1 VECVPDAT
9 VAAQRIAVR
18 RYQAILS
25 DVHMPGGGAEA
36 VLKAA
41 RYGPGQNSG
50 VPILALTADATAE
63 CRMACEKLGFSGLI
77 EKPVRPRALV
87 AALADTLLSAPR
99 EKQAKAV

>member
-1 VECVPDAT
+1 
-9 VAAQRIAVR
+9 
-18 RYQAILS
+18 
-25 DVHMPGGGAEA
+25 
-36 VLKAA
+36 
-41 RYGPGQNSG
+41 